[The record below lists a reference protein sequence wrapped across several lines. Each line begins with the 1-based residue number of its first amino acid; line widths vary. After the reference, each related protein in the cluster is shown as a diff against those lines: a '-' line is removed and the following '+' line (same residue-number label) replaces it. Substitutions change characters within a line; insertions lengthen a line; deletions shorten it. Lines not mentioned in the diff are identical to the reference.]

1 MKMSRHVVS
10 KKEMK
15 ELYGRLRDIGLDAPF
30 ITENQIEVEEKKGKK
45 LYYISKIPIALEAP
59 DFYPTVELLDAIK
72 PGFKNITIDNGAVP
86 RILGGAK
93 LFAQGIVE
101 MDMGIKAEDTV
112 FIRGI
117 DGRYV
122 AVGKAS
128 LDADKIME
136 TKKGPAAEILL
147 RGGQENI

>member
-1 MKMSRHVVS
+1 MSRHVVS
-10 KKEMK
+10 KKEMR
-15 ELYGRLRDIGLDAPF
+15 ELYGRLKDIGLEAPF

-45 LYYISKIPIALEAP
+45 LYYISKIPIA
-59 DFYPTVELLDAIK
+59 PTVELLDAIK

-101 MDMGIKAEDTV
+101 MDMGIKSGDTV
-112 FIRGI
+112 FIRGL
-117 DGRYV
+117 DGRYI

-136 TKKGPAAEILL
+136 TRKGPAAEILL
-147 RGGQENI
+147 RGGQENL